1 MQVTGLI
8 PCKAIDSYIS
18 SFVESFVPKDYQNSR
33 NALIDSRSKKKR
45 QVDQEGG
52 QRGDESQ
59 SDTSRPSIDRISLL
73 SVIPGIVKCYY
84 VKNCRYAHIFSTALN
99 LSMRCVLFN

>member
-33 NALIDSRSKKKR
+33 KALIDSRSKKKR
-45 QVDQEGG
+45 QRDQEGG

-59 SDTSRPSIDRISLL
+59 SDTIDLLYNSIPSIDRISLV
-73 SVIPGIVKCYY
+73 SDIPGIFKYY
-84 VKNCRYAHIFSTALN
+84 V
-99 LSMRCVLFN
+99 

>member
-33 NALIDSRSKKKR
+33 KVLIDSRSKKKH
-45 QVDQEGG
+45 QMDQEGG
-52 QRGDESQ
+52 QRGYESQ
-59 SDTSRPSIDRISLL
+59 SDTLELIHRDIDRIGLL
-73 SVIPGIVKCYY
+73 SDIPGIVK
-84 VKNCRYAHIFSTALN
+84 
-99 LSMRCVLFN
+99 

>member
-33 NALIDSRSKKKR
+33 KVLIDSRSKKKR

-59 SDTSRPSIDRISLL
+59 SDTIDLLYNSIPSIDRISLV
-73 SVIPGIVKCYY
+73 SDIPGIFKYY
-84 VKNCRYAHIFSTALN
+84 V
-99 LSMRCVLFN
+99 

>member
-1 MQVTGLI
+1 MKVTGLI

-18 SFVESFVPKDYQNSR
+18 RFVESFVPKDYQNSR
-33 NALIDSRSKKKR
+33 TVLIDSRSKKKR

-59 SDTSRPSIDRISLL
+59 SDTSQPSIDRISLL
-73 SVIPGIVKCYY
+73 SDIPGIV
-84 VKNCRYAHIFSTALN
+84 RY
-99 LSMRCVLFN
+99 

>member
-33 NALIDSRSKKKR
+33 KVLIDSRSKKKR
-45 QVDQEGG
+45 QMDQEGG

-73 SVIPGIVKCYY
+73 SDIPGIVKCYH
-84 VKNCRYAHIFSTALN
+84 V
-99 LSMRCVLFN
+99 

>member
-18 SFVESFVPKDYQNSR
+18 SFVESFVPKDYQNAR
-33 NALIDSRSKKKR
+33 KVLIDSRSKKKR

-59 SDTSRPSIDRISLL
+59 SDTIDLLYNSIPSIDRISLV
-73 SVIPGIVKCYY
+73 SDIPGIFKYY
-84 VKNCRYAHIFSTALN
+84 V
-99 LSMRCVLFN
+99 